1 MFEQKLLCMFFLDT
15 LYNFFNLLRCFYLF
29 QKISKM
35 DVNDC
40 AKRYVCEISA
50 TPKHLR
56 TTQDISTLSMFG
68 QNQVKSKTTSAKY
81 EYDVAW
87 VRGNTARNL
96 QKCKTFYTKCPVN
109 GIAKFVSG
117 MRHIQ
122 ALKAMPSIFLLIRYL
137 LFYVICI
144 HFLVSVIIYLLSL
157 LIQQCCFSS

>member
-1 MFEQKLLCMFFLDT
+1 MLYRSGFGLETCQRMSPDYMFVAGEMEQKLLCIFFLDT
-15 LYNFFNLLRCFYLF
+15 LYHFFYPLRCCYLF

-50 TPKHLR
+50 TPKHLL
-56 TTQDISTLSMFG
+56 TAQDISTLSMFG

-117 MRHIQ
+117 MRHI
-122 ALKAMPSIFLLIRYL
+122 
-137 LFYVICI
+137 
-144 HFLVSVIIYLLSL
+144 
-157 LIQQCCFSS
+157 